1 MCGSSQRSEE
11 DIRSSGTGVTGSYEQ
26 GIELLSSGRAARLL
40 TTDPSVQ
47 ALKLFLWCPP
57 RFTLINRC
65 SLEHG

>member
-40 TTDPSVQ
+40 TTVHPHLNFLSIPS
-47 ALKLFLWCPP
+47 LL
-57 RFTLINRC
+57 
-65 SLEHG
+65 S